1 MTQTSAH
8 LSNHI
13 STHIN
18 KSRRN
23 KSPFK
28 RSPLMVAVVLA
39 LGVAVSACQDPD
51 TGVQPVEKSA
61 AKQTESTAK
70 AGTVDQAKLAQ
81 EIAKKY
87 IITDGHIDVPYR
99 LESEFENVAE
109 HTAHGDF
116 DFPRAVAGGLDAP
129 FMSIYIPASLEKTGG
144 SKALADKL
152 ITMVEDIVNEA
163 PDKFELAYSTAEVED
178 NFTKGI
184 ISLPMGMENGSPI
197 EGDLANLKH
206 FYDRGIRYITLTHS
220 KANHIS
226 DSSYDEAR
234 PAGGLTDFG
243 KTLIT
248 EMNNIGVMVD
258 VSHISDEAFNDV
270 MAISKTPVIASHSSA
285 RHFTPGFERN
295 MSDEMIK
302 TLAKNG
308 GVIQINFGSSFINQ
322 EAIEYGKLRKAAIK
336 SFSAENNVAAKSDEV
351 KAFKADY
358 KSKHPY
364 PFASLSDVLDH
375 YDHVVKLVGI
385 DYVGIGSDYD
395 GVGDSLP
402 NNLKDVS
409 SYPNLIEGFLK
420 RGYSEQDIA
429 KILSGN
435 VMRVWKAA
443 EAYAAQH

>member
-1 MTQTSAH
+1 MNQISSKRVT
-8 LSNHI
+8 NH
-13 STHIN
+13 
-18 KSRRN
+18 
-23 KSPFK
+23 PFK
-28 RSPLMVAVVLA
+28 LSPLVAGIALS
-39 LGVAVSACQDPD
+39 LGVIVSGCQDPQAAAASNVN
-51 TGVQPVEKSA
+51 TAGSAKKIEKVA
-61 AKQTESTAK
+61 M
-70 AGTVDQAKLAQ
+70 VDNAKLAK

-99 LESEFENVAE
+99 LEDEFENVAE

-129 FMSIYIPASLEKTGG
+129 FMSIYIPASLEQSGG

-152 ITMVEDIVNEA
+152 ITMVEDIVKAA
-163 PDKFELAYSTAEVED
+163 PDKFALAHSTADVEA
-178 NFTKGI
+178 NFAKGI

-226 DSSYDEAR
+226 DSSYDEER
-234 PAGGLTDFG
+234 PAHGLTDFG
-243 KTLIT
+243 KVLVK
-248 EMNNIGVMVD
+248 EMNNTGVMVD
-258 VSHISDEAFNDV
+258 VSHISDEAFDDV
-270 MAISKTPVIASHSSA
+270 MAITKAPVIASHSSA

-295 MSDEMIK
+295 MSDDMIK

-322 EAIEYGKLRKAAIK
+322 SAIDYGNVRKEAIKMFTETNKLEKDSTEIT
-336 SFSAENNVAAKSDEV
+336 
-351 KAFKADY
+351 AFKKQY
-358 KSKHPY
+358 KIDNPY
-364 PFASLSDVLDH
+364 PYASLNDVLDH
-375 YDHVVKLVGI
+375 FDHVINLVGV

-402 NNLKDVS
+402 SNLKDVA
-409 SYPNLIEGFLK
+409 SYPNLIEGLLK
-420 RGYSEQDIA
+420 RGHSEADIA

-435 VMRVWKAA
+435 VMRVWKAV
-443 EAYAAQH
+443 EVYAAEH

>member
-1 MTQTSAH
+1 MNSF
-8 LSNHI
+8 SNKPVKKH
-13 STHIN
+13 
-18 KSRRN
+18 
-23 KSPFK
+23 PFK
-28 RSPLMVAVVLA
+28 ISPLMVGIVLS
-39 LGVAVSACQDPD
+39 LGMAVSACQDPNAGAESVA
-51 TGVQPVEKSA
+51 TSTNAEIS
-61 AKQTESTAK
+61 KQTADVIV
-70 AGTVDQAKLAQ
+70 VDQARLAR

-99 LESEFENVAE
+99 LEDEFENVAE
-109 HTAHGDF
+109 HTEHGDF

-152 ITMVEDIVNEA
+152 ITMVEGIVKAA
-163 PDKFELAYSTAEVED
+163 PDKFALAYSTADVEA
-178 NFTKGI
+178 NFAKGI
-184 ISLPMGMENGSPI
+184 MSLPMGMENGSPI

-243 KTLIT
+243 KVLVK

-258 VSHISDEAFNDV
+258 VSHISDDAFNDV
-270 MAISKTPVIASHSSA
+270 MAVSKTPVIASHSSA

-295 MSDEMIK
+295 MSDDMIK
-302 TLAKNG
+302 VLAKNG

-322 EAIEYGKLRKAAIK
+322 TAIDYGKVRKAAIK
-336 SFSAENNVAAKSDEV
+336 AFTTANKLEKNSVEIT
-351 KAFKADY
+351 AFKKQY
-358 KSKHPY
+358 KIDNAYPY
-364 PFASLSDVLDH
+364 ASLSDVLDH
-375 YDHVVKLVGI
+375 FDHVINLVGI

-402 NNLKDVS
+402 SNLKDVA

-420 RGYSEQDIA
+420 RGYSEADIA

-435 VMRVWKAA
+435 VMRVWQAVEVYA
-443 EAYAAQH
+443 EKH

>member
-1 MTQTSAH
+1 MNQ
-8 LSNHI
+8 I
-13 STHIN
+13 SS
-18 KSRRN
+18 KSVKN
-23 KSPFK
+23 LPFK
-28 RSPLMVAVVLA
+28 LSPLMAGVVLS
-39 LGVAVSACQDPD
+39 LGVVVSGCQDTNSVTP
-51 TGVQPVEKSA
+51 TTSKVVESA
-61 AKQTESTAK
+61 QQVEQVAEVNHTA
-70 AGTVDQAKLAQ
+70 LAE

-116 DFPRAVAGGLDAP
+116 DFPRAVSGGLDAP
-129 FMSIYIPASLEKTGG
+129 FMSIYIPAKFERTGG

-152 ITMVEDIVNEA
+152 ITMVEDIVKAA
-163 PDKFELAYSTAEVED
+163 PDKFALAYSTADIEA
-178 NFTKGI
+178 NFAKGI

-197 EGDLANLKH
+197 EGDLANLQH
-206 FYDRGIRYITLTHS
+206 FFERGIRYITLTHS

-226 DSSYDEAR
+226 DSSYDENR

-243 KTLIT
+243 KTLVV

-258 VSHISDEAFNDV
+258 VSHISDEAFYDV
-270 MAISKTPVIASHSSA
+270 MAITKTPVIASHSSA

-295 MSDEMIK
+295 MSDEMIQA
-302 TLAKNG
+302 LAKNN
-308 GVIQINFGSSFINQ
+308 GVIQINFGSSFISQ
-322 EAIEYGKLRKAAIK
+322 AAIDYGKLRKAAIK
-336 SFSAENNVAAKSDEV
+336 VFIAENDLEKNSDEV
-351 KAFKADY
+351 KAFKEQY
-358 KSKHPY
+358 KVSNPY
-364 PFASLSDVLDH
+364 PFSSLSDVLDH
-375 YDHVVKLVGI
+375 FDHVVKLVGI

-402 NNLKDVS
+402 TNLKDVA
-409 SYPNLIEGFLK
+409 SYPNLIAGLLK

-435 VMRVWKAA
+435 VMRVWQAA